1 MLSVPSLNRGD
12 AIDVQDRIDEDY
24 RLAYLG
30 IVVAESGDLEYNTR
44 QIDVSQQG
52 SINRAIST

>member
-1 MLSVPSLNRGD
+1 MNRGD